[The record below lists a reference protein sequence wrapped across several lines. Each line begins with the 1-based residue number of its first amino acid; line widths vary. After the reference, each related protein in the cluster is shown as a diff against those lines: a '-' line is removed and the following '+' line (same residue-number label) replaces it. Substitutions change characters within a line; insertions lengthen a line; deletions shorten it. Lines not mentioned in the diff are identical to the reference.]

1 MRIDSVQDEI
11 SRQAAVSGSAVAL
24 SAPGEEVTYA
34 ELEERSNRLANY
46 LLEQGAAKGDR
57 VVVLAQDSIQV
68 ITALLAIFK
77 AGCVFVPLDP
87 AAPPARLAAQVS
99 LARPGWFLLEASFAP
114 QVGSLAAVTSAKCL
128 VVDAGPWDPAT
139 LSGLEVLAGYPEY
152 RNAGR
157 PPSVLGPDDL
167 CYIYFTSGSTGKPK
181 GIAGRFKSIG
191 HFIGWEIETFHLE
204 PGVRGS
210 QLTTPSF
217 DAFLRDVFTPLCA
230 GGTVCIPAGRET
242 VLDARQLAA
251 WLEES
256 GVEIVHCV
264 PSLFRALTNQPLTP
278 DRFPALRAILMAGEP
293 LLPAD
298 VKRWMDVLG
307 ERVQLVN
314 LYGPSETTMVKL
326 FYLVQPGDQSLRSIP
341 IGKPMAGARAVLV
354 DSRGKACPPG
364 TVGEIY
370 IRTPYRSLG
379 YYEQPE
385 LTRGVFVPNPFSQDP
400 EDIVYK
406 TGDFGRVLEDG
417 NFEFLGRRDH
427 QVKVRGVRV
436 ELPEIESVL
445 REHAGVSDVVVVD
458 RQDAEGNKYLCAY
471 LVTGPEV
478 DLGELRQICADRLP
492 EVMVPSSFVRLEEL
506 PRTLSGKI
514 DRAALPEPNLS
525 RSESEH
531 VPPRT
536 VVEEVVA
543 GIWARVLGIDAIG
556 TEESFFAL
564 GGHSL
569 LATRVLSRIGEAFHV
584 DLPLRSLFEA
594 PTVAAFAER
603 VEAALQ
609 AEHGI
614 EVPWIERLPQRED
627 LPLSFAQQRLWF
639 MYQLEPGSTAYNLPV
654 SAHFSGRLELS
665 ALKRALSEIVRR
677 HEVLRTVFSGAGERA
692 VQVVTEARPFDLPL
706 VDLAELSAAA
716 RERAAGALA
725 DQHAAVVFDL
735 RRGPLLHAQ
744 LVRLAPEEHL
754 VLFAMHHIASD
765 AWSFSILLRELGVLY
780 EAFSKGEASPLP
792 ELTVQYADFSA
803 WQRNWLRG
811 KVLES
816 QLSYWKQKLAGLPT
830 VQLPLA
836 RPRRG
841 GPGRLDSAAT
851 VLPQELVAAIKDLCR
866 REGTTLFMALT
877 AAFLILL
884 RRVSGQE
891 DLVIGTD
898 VAGRNRLETEG
909 LIGLFVNQLVLRTDL
924 SGNPSFREVLAR
936 VRETMLGAYV
946 HQDLPFEKLVE
957 VLNPER
963 EPGTTPLFQIKII
976 LQNVPDQAL
985 TLPGIAIRPVGAK
998 RLEAKFDL
1006 ILEMVEVSS
1015 GLVARLDYDSDLFDA
1030 QGITPLLEQ
1039 LERVLR
1045 DVVSDP
1051 QIRMESLV
1059 KAIDE
1064 QEREK
1069 RKESL
1074 AGFEKAR
1081 LSKLQETRLKLAART
1096 KES

>member
-11 SRQAAVSGSAVAL
+11 SRLAAASGSAIAL
-24 SAPGEEVTYA
+24 SAPGEQVTYA

-46 LLEQGAAKGDR
+46 LLERGAAKGDR
-57 VVVLAQDSIQV
+57 VAVLAEDSIQV
-68 ITALLAIFK
+68 ITALLAILK

-87 AAPPARLAAQVS
+87 AAPPARLAAQVAP
-99 LARPGWFLLEASFAP
+99 ARPGWFLLEASFAP
-114 QVGSLAAVTSAKCL
+114 RVGSLAAMVSAKCL
-128 VVDAGPWDPAT
+128 VVDAGPWNPAD

-152 RNAGR
+152 RHAGR

-167 CYIYFTSGSTGKPK
+167 CYLYFTSGSTGKPK
-181 GIAGRFKSIG
+181 GIGGRFKSIG
-191 HFIGWEIETFHLE
+191 HFVGWEIETFHLG
-204 PGVRGS
+204 PGVRVS

-217 DAFLRDVFTPLCA
+217 DAFLRDVLTPLCA
-230 GGTVCIPAGRET
+230 GGTVCIPAGRDT

-251 WLEES
+251 WIDEA

-264 PSLFRALTNQPLTP
+264 PSLFRTLINQPLTP

-298 VKRWMDVLG
+298 VKKWMDVFG
-307 ERVQLVN
+307 GRIQLVN
-314 LYGPSETTMVKL
+314 LYGPSETTMVKF
-326 FYLVQPGDQSLRSIP
+326 FYLVQPGDQNLRSIP

-354 DSRGKACPPG
+354 DSRGKACQPG

-385 LTRGVFVPNPFSQDP
+385 LTREVFVPNPFSQDP

-406 TGDFGRVLEDG
+406 TGDFGRTLEDG

-436 ELPEIESVL
+436 ELPEIENTL
-445 REHAGVSDVVVVD
+445 REHGGVSDMVVID

-471 LVTGPEV
+471 LVAGPEV
-478 DLGELRQICADRLP
+478 DLGELRQICADRLL

-525 RSESEH
+525 RSQRGH
-531 VPPRT
+531 VAPRT

-543 GIWARVLGIDAIG
+543 GIWARVLGIDEVGI
-556 TEESFFAL
+556 EESFFAL

-569 LATRVLSRIGEAFHV
+569 LATRVLSRIGEAFRL

-614 EVPWIERLPQRED
+614 EAPRIERLPRREA

-639 MYQLEPGSTAYNLPV
+639 MYQLEPESAAYNLP
-654 SAHFSGRLELS
+654 AAARFTGPLEPS
-665 ALKRALSEIVRR
+665 ALARALSEIVRR
-677 HEVLRTVFSGAGERA
+677 HEVLRTVFSGAGESA
-692 VQVVTEARPFDLPL
+692 VQIVTEALSFDLPL
-706 VDLAELSAAA
+706 VDLAGLPPAA
-716 RERAAGALA
+716 RERATSALA
-725 DQHAAVVFDL
+725 DRHAATVFEL
-735 RRGPLLHAQ
+735 RRGPLLRAQ

-765 AWSFSILLRELGVLY
+765 AWSFSILLREIGVLY
-780 EAFSKGEASPLP
+780 EAFSGGEASLLP
-792 ELTVQYADFSA
+792 ELTIQYADFSA

-811 KVLES
+811 AVLES
-816 QLSYWKQKLAGLPT
+816 QISYWKQKLAALPT

-841 GPGRLDSAAT
+841 GPGRLESAT
-851 VLPQELVAAIKDLCR
+851 RVVPQELIVAAKDLCH
-866 REGTTLFMALT
+866 REGATLFMALM

-884 RRVSGQE
+884 RRISGQE
-891 DLVIGTD
+891 DLVIGAD

-924 SGNPSFREVLAR
+924 SGNPGFREVLAR
-936 VRETMLGAYV
+936 VRETLLGAYV

-963 EPGTTPLFQIKII
+963 GGGSTPLFQIKII

-985 TLPGIAIRPVGAK
+985 TLPGIAIRPVGVA

-1006 ILEMVEVSS
+1006 ILEMLEVPA

-1030 QGITPLLEQ
+1030 RTITPLLEQ
-1039 LERVLR
+1039 LESVLR
-1045 DVVSDP
+1045 NVVSDP
-1051 QIRMESLV
+1051 GVRVESLV
-1059 KAIDE
+1059 AAIDE
-1064 QEREK
+1064 HEREK

-1074 AGFEKAR
+1074 AGFEQAR
-1081 LSKLQETRLKLAART
+1081 LNKLQETRLKLAARA